1 MCVCDGGEHIP
12 MGCPVCA
19 TLASASLPEYM
30 GLSRGR
36 GSALRDTMHVATKS
50 RRGLLT
56 LKSRDLLALRHQPLP
71 AIRREG
77 KTWRRQKEEG
87 HTDLHGGHGRWPAQ
101 KKPAW
106 Y

>member
-1 MCVCDGGEHIP
+1 
-12 MGCPVCA
+12 MGCSVCA
-19 TLASASLPEYM
+19 TRASASLPEYV
-30 GLSRGR
+30 GLSKGK